1 MENLAAYLNDHLAGA
16 VGALEH
22 LDHLGKSCHD
32 PELAAFFRNLRL
44 EIQVDEE
51 TLKKLIGELGY
62 RESTVRKAGAWI
74 AEKFSHVALGQGDKM
89 ELFLSLETLG
99 LGIIGKQKLWSA
111 LAAAADTVPQL
122 RGRDYAQ
129 LEARACAQA
138 AQVEARRDRTR
149 AYALSRDLT

>member
-1 MENLAAYLNDHLAGA
+1 MENLAAYLNNHLAGA

-22 LDHLGKSCHD
+22 LDHLGKGCQD
-32 PELAAFFRNLRL
+32 PELAAFLRNLRL
-44 EIQVDEE
+44 EIQVDEG
-51 TLKKLIGELGY
+51 TLKKLIDDLGY

-74 AEKFSHVALGQGDKM
+74 AEKVSHVTLGQGDKI
-89 ELFLSLETLG
+89 ELFLSLETLV

-111 LAAAADTVPQL
+111 LAAAAETVPQL

-138 AQVEARRDRTR
+138 AQVEARRLELARTLFR
-149 AYALSRDLT
+149 AT